1 MGKINLVRHTPS
13 TVDTNEVPVS
23 VQAWI
28 EMGSRL
34 QSALIQPKFMWRETY
49 QPDINNRKLSPSCRA
64 PASVDLLSMIRI
76 LKPTELDRTAFPYA
90 KLDHSLTIKV
100 HEGHVYLFEA
110 QSCQQRDWFVNGLKL
125 VVARLASMIIVG
137 DDQMFAEFFSP
148 FAHSPVVPPRQSS
161 SLRKSNK
168 LPSEEE
174 DSPPKAFFIST
185 TEKEREDLWGT
196 NA

>member
-1 MGKINLVRHTPS
+1 M
-13 TVDTNEVPVS
+13 
-23 VQAWI
+23 
-28 EMGSRL
+28 
-34 QSALIQPKFMWRETY
+34 
-49 QPDINNRKLSPSCRA
+49 
-64 PASVDLLSMIRI
+64 
-76 LKPTELDRTAFPYA
+76 
-90 KLDHSLTIKV
+90 
-100 HEGHVYLFEA
+100 YLFEA
-110 QSCQQRDWFVNGLKL
+110 QSCEQRDWFVNGLKL

-148 FAHSPVVPPRQSS
+148 FAHSPVVAPRQSSS